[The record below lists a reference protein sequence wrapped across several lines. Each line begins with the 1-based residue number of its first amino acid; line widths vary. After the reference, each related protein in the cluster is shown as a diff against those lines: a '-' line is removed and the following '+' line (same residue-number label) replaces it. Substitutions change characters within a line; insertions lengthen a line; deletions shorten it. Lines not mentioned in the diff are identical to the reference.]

1 MPSTIENLLNLKIW
15 KEDEAKNRFALS
27 LKDLATEEEI
37 LKNYKDKLLEIEDD
51 FKKYNE
57 GSIDLSKIKDVMA
70 HQEYLIRKIAEIKKN
85 ILKKEEIVERHRLEL
100 VEATKEKRIF
110 HRLFDK
116 QKEQELK
123 KQQRLEQIISD
134 ESASVRFTA
143 NEE

>member
-123 KQQRLEQIISD
+123 KQQRLEQIITD